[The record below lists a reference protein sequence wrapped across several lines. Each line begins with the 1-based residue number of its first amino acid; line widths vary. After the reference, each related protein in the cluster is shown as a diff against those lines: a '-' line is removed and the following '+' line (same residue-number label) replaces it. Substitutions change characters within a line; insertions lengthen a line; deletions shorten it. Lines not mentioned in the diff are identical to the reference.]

1 MRIIK
6 KSTFT
11 LLIFF
16 LLASIP
22 SSFAQEKITPPTE
35 GKSVIYLLRTTG
47 LGSLMN
53 FRFFKEETYL
63 GKFNGKN
70 YLRYECEPGE
80 HLFWVKAENI
90 DFLKV
95 NLAADRI
102 YLVEVN
108 AVMGGFSAGV
118 KYRIVDYTN
127 EKQMKRIRK
136 LLAKKDPKVFT
147 EEQLSQNKEKMNEII
162 KSGMLKIQE
171 KIKEGKKGKV
181 IKPDMNYKT
190 P

>member
-1 MRIIK
+1 MKTFK
-6 KSTFT
+6 KITFA
-11 LLIFF
+11 LLFTF
-16 LLASIP
+16 LFMSLP
-22 SSFAQEKITPPTE
+22 SVAQDRITPPTK

-53 FRFFKEETYL
+53 FRFFEEDTYL

-90 DFLKV
+90 DVLKT

-102 YLVEVN
+102 YFVEVN

-136 LLAKKDPKVFT
+136 LLVKKDPKVFT
-147 EEQLSQNKEKMNEII
+147 KEQLSENKEKMDEVI
-162 KSGMLKIQE
+162 KNGMQKVQE
-171 KIKEGKKGKV
+171 KMNGEKKIKE
-181 IKPDMNYKT
+181 ITPDMNYKM
-190 P
+190 